1 MLQPELIK
9 KSSSRRRVLIVSSV
23 VVTLFF
29 ASFVLVKLFIP
40 HHFRLPDFVDVTTYS
55 HLIATDNQSD
65 FHPHRVSF
73 YHHVKQQK
81 PAFRDNSVIISTGN
95 GKIKGIA
102 AKVLNKDILI
112 ALGIPYAKPPIKELR
127 FRKPEP
133 IESWTEVRDA
143 SRFGPQCIQFKP
155 NRTWTPWISGDDYM
169 SEDCLYLNIWAPLE
183 SSVSQ
188 SLKPVMV
195 WIHGGAF
202 FSGSSD
208 LSTYDGRILAAY
220 GDVVVVSINYRLGA
234 FGFLNMGTESAP
246 GNQGLHDQVMALRW
260 IQTNIKNFGGD
271 PRLVTLFGQSA
282 GAISIGLH
290 YLSPL
295 SSDLFRRGILQS
307 GAPTV
312 TRLFY
317 EREGGY
323 GNRGVTLARML
334 DCLPENQPD
343 THLYNNSDAYQ
354 VNQRRDNARSMED
367 AVECLKTANIQ
378 ELSRAQDSLI
388 DEMSLSFGPT
398 LGDDF
403 LPGNPISLMDIG
415 EIGEQQEVLLGATR
429 DEGTFF
435 LHYLDPKLFGNTLN
449 NVSHS
454 RIMQFVRESFPFL
467 SPRVAS
473 VVFSQFLPIDENTS
487 PIETRQILS
496 DFIGDSTF
504 TCPLTLFAQLFQK
517 TGNKAYFYIFDH
529 KPSNSPWPEWMG
541 ILHFDEVQFIFGVPL
556 RYPQLYTAQEVEF
569 SKKLIQT
576 WVSYARNG

>member
-1 MLQPELIK
+1 MNQSEIIK
-9 KSSSRRRVLIVSSV
+9 KSSSRRRLLIASSV
-23 VVTLFF
+23 VIILFII
-29 ASFVLVKLFIP
+29 SLILVKLIIP
-40 HHFRLPDFVDVTTYS
+40 HHLRLPDFVDSTNYS
-55 HLIATDNQSD
+55 HLLSTENQGNYYT
-65 FHPHRVSF
+65 HQIPF
-73 YHHVKQQK
+73 YHHIKSQK
-81 PAFRDNSVIISTGN
+81 PQFRDNSIIITTNN
-95 GKIKGIA
+95 GKLKA
-102 AKVLNKDILI
+102 FTSTVLNKDLLI
-112 ALGIPYAKPPIKELR
+112 ALGIPYAKAPINKLR

-133 IESWTEVRDA
+133 LENWLGIRDA
-143 SRFGPQCIQFKP
+143 NRFAPQCYQFKP
-155 NRTWTPWISGDDYM
+155 NKTYTPWISGDDYM
-169 SEDCLYLNIWAPLE
+169 SEDCLYLNIWAPLHL
-183 SSVSQ
+183 SSSS

-202 FSGSSD
+202 FSGSAD
-208 LSTYDGRILAAY
+208 LNTYDGRILAAY
-220 GDVVVVSINYRLGA
+220 GDVVVVTINYRLGA
-234 FGFLNMGTESAP
+234 LGFLNMASESAP
-246 GNQGLHDQVMALRW
+246 GNQGLHDQVMALKW
-260 IQTNIKNFGGD
+260 IQTNIKFFGGD
-271 PRLVTLFGQSA
+271 SRQVTLFGQSA

-295 SSDLFRRGILQS
+295 SSDLFKRGILQS

-334 DCLPENQPD
+334 DCLPDNQPD
-343 THLYNNSDAYQ
+343 THLYNNSDIHHK
-354 VNQRRDNARSMED
+354 NQLRDNVRSMED
-367 AVECLKTANIQ
+367 AVECLKTANIN
-378 ELSRAQDSLI
+378 ELCRAQDSLI

-403 LPGNPISLMDIG
+403 LPANPISLMDIG
-415 EIGEQQEVLLGATR
+415 EIGEQQEVMLGATR

-435 LHYLDPKLFGNTLN
+435 LHYLDPKLFGDTLN

-473 VVFSQFLPIDENTS
+473 VVFSQFLPIDETTS
-487 PIETRQILS
+487 PATTRTILS

-504 TCPLTLFAQLFQK
+504 TCPLTLFAQLFHK
-517 TGNKAYFYIFDH
+517 TGNRAYFYVFDH

-556 RYPQLYTAQEVEF
+556 RYPQLYTSKEVEF
-569 SKKLIQT
+569 SKRLMQT
-576 WVSYARNG
+576 WVSFAKNG